1 MFTRTFTH
9 KEFLEY
15 KKKEMYKRNILA
27 FSIAAINFLNPV
39 IAVADVD
46 ISKLD
51 DLGTKFLNT
60 IRGGGYWII
69 LIIAVADVIKTAM
82 KGGKNEIG
90 NTIIKYLLIYASL
103 YILPLLFDM
112 IREVF
117 IWFGRNFY

>member
-15 KKKEMYKRNILA
+15 KKKDMYKRNVIV
-27 FSIAAINFLNPV
+27 FSIATINFLNP
-39 IAVADVD
+39 IVANAEVD
-46 ISKLD
+46 ITKID
-51 DLGTKFLNT
+51 DLGNRFLDV

-69 LIIAVADVIKTAM
+69 LIIAVADIIKTAM

-90 NTIIKYLLIYASL
+90 NALIKYLLIYASL
-103 YILPLLFDM
+103 YILPLLFNM

-117 IWFGRNFY
+117 I

>member
-15 KKKEMYKRNILA
+15 RNKERYKRNILA
-27 FSIAAINFLNPV
+27 FSIATINFLNP
-39 IAVADVD
+39 ITASAEVD
-46 ISKLD
+46 ISKID
-51 DLGTKFLNT
+51 DLGNKFLNT

-117 IWFGRNFY
+117 I